1 MVADYISV
9 FSAIVIGL
17 AVAEL
22 ATSFHKLMRHRQRV
36 RWDWIIFAAALLVL
50 LNLVAVWWVTLL
62 WYGDVKNMKIAA
74 YLPDLA
80 ILLVLFLATAAI
92 LPDEVPAEG
101 LDLRTFYLSNS
112 PYFWTLI
119 TIFVALTIIVL
130 GPRYYLPEADWPTF
144 LREEIPNFAFLFGA
158 VILARTKRYW
168 VHAAIVIAMLGYT
181 VWDYLPQG
189 MV

>member
-1 MVADYISV
+1 MIANYISV

-17 AVAEL
+17 AVADL
-22 ATSFHKLMRHRQRV
+22 AMSFHRLMRHRQRV
-36 RWDWIIFAAALLVL
+36 RWDWLIFAAALLVL

-62 WYGDVKNMKIAA
+62 WYGGVKDLKIAA

-101 LDLRTFYLSNS
+101 LDLRAFYLSNS
-112 PYFWTLI
+112 RYFWTLWVI
-119 TIFVALTIIVL
+119 LIALVIIVL
-130 GPRYYLPEADWPTF
+130 GPRYQPNANWPTF
-144 LREEIPNFAFLFGA
+144 LEEEIPNFAFLVGA
-158 VILARTKRYW
+158 IILAWTKRYW
-168 VHAAIVIAMLGYT
+168 MHAAIVIAMLGYT

-189 MV
+189 MI